1 MDEVQNN
8 PQPQSQPVSVIVDPL
23 EGKAKASLILG
34 IVGLIAWLLPIVGI
48 PVTIVGIVK
57 GVQAWKSSKHTLA
70 VAGVVLSI
78 IGLVL
83 AIINM
88 AIGAY
93 IGATGQHPL
102 VNEMME

>member
-1 MDEVQNN
+1 MNQEVKQNV
-8 PQPQSQPVSVIVDPL
+8 PQPQPSINDV
-23 EGKAKASLILG
+23 EAGKAKTSLILG

-83 AIINM
+83 SIINM

-93 IGATGQHPL
+93 LGATGQHPL
-102 VNEMME
+102 VNDMMR